1 MFRLSSPRVLLL
13 LYGIAL
19 LLALPGTYALFVSL
33 NEVADGS
40 RAPLQLLAG
49 FDYTVVSDFMQHN
62 DKAIGPA
69 LRAGVLTSLLFV
81 LVWTWASGGLL
92 YSFQLTA
99 PIPLPSFWQAGTH
112 YLARYVRLLG
122 VTALFTLA
130 VFLVPFLIGILLATA
145 FADSLTER
153 GLFWLGFGGFAVG
166 GLGTLLVW
174 CVADYAKVHMFRTDE
189 QGAFRAFGLAGRF
202 VLSHL
207 RNTFGR
213 YLLLVALVAGLM
225 GLYLLIDDLLPMRN
239 WPLILLMV
247 VLQQAIILGRLLLKI
262 VMLRVAY
269 TVSGQLLSSVRL
281 PG

>member
-1 MFRLSSPRVLLL
+1 MFRLPSSRVWLL

-33 NEVADGS
+33 NEVAGDS
-40 RAPLQLLAG
+40 RAPLQLLDG
-49 FDYTVVSDFMQHN
+49 FDYTVFSDFMQDN

-81 LVWTWASGGLL
+81 LVWAWASGGLL
-92 YSFQLTA
+92 YSFQLPD
-99 PIPLPSFWQAGTH
+99 PIPMPSFWQVGTH
-112 YLARYVRLLG
+112 YMARYVRLLG

-130 VFLVPFLIGILLATA
+130 VFLVPFLIGILLATVFSDA
-145 FADSLTER
+145 LTER

-202 VLSHL
+202 VLSHP
-207 RNTFGR
+207 RATVGR

-225 GLYLLIDDLLPMRN
+225 GLYWLIDELLPMRN
-239 WPLILLMV
+239 WPLIWLMV
-247 VLQQAIILGRLLLKI
+247 VVQQAIILGRLLLKI
-262 VMLRVAY
+262 QMLRVAY
-269 TVSGQLLSSVRL
+269 TVSGQPIGSAHVA
-281 PG
+281 G